1 MKNRE
6 IYEISEVEQSSKYQE
21 LKLTNVIAISALLI
35 NLSIPELNKKEKESP
50 KLPQDEELTH
60 PDLQK
65 IHELESSS
73 GKNLKH
79 PVVNYGLNRGDRA
92 GGGFG
97 VMPITAKETIRKNPS
112 LRKKYAKILNM
123 SNKQITIFLNNN
135 EKASRDIA
143 NSHWNKLLKM
153 FPKDRLRR
161 AYAWNCGVTCALKA
175 SNKEVVT
182 NPYVKKF
189 IKISSK

>member
-6 IYEISEVEQSSKYQE
+6 IHDISEVESIPKYQE
-21 LKLTNVIAISALLI
+21 LKFTNVLAISALLVS
-35 NLSIPELNKKEKESP
+35 LSAPDLNKKETASTQQ
-50 KLPQDEELTH
+50 QDEEQIH
-60 PDLQK
+60 PDLDK
-65 IHELESSS
+65 IHQLESSS
-73 GKNLKH
+73 GKNFKH
-79 PVVNYGLNRGDRA
+79 PVVNHGLNRGDRA

-97 VMPITAKETIRKNPS
+97 VMPITARETIRKNPL

-123 SNKQITIFLNNN
+123 SNKQITSFLNSD
-135 EKASRDIA
+135 KRASKDIA
-143 NSHWNKLLKM
+143 NSHWNKLLKV

-175 SNKEVVT
+175 SNKEVV
-182 NPYVKKF
+182 NNSYVKKF